1 MFLSL
6 LTAIKYQ
13 EDDIHTNTYYA
24 RVGGVKGD
32 DLFSLELEFLELI
45 DFNLFVDD
53 QLFAE
58 SVQRVMFAK
67 ERRR

>member
-1 MFLSL
+1 L
-6 LTAIKYQ
+6 LAAIKYQ
-13 EDDIHTNTYYA
+13 EDDVHTNTYYA

-53 QLFAE
+53 QFFVE
-58 SVQRVMFAK
+58 TVQRVLYAS
-67 ERRR
+67 ERRQ